1 MTDGLPES
9 ILRMIV
15 AVVAG
20 GLIGWDRQ
28 RAGQAAG
35 LRTHMLV
42 ALGAGLI
49 VSLEIDGGP
58 GDVSRAV
65 QGVATGVGFICAG
78 EILHWG
84 RQGHERVKG
93 LTSAASLWVT
103 AAIGMVSAVGSWRF
117 VAIGTIGTL
126 VILIGMR
133 PVERVLVGSVDPSSG
148 APGAAEDAGAPP
160 AQK

>member
-1 MTDGLPES
+1 MNHDLLES
-9 ILRMIV
+9 IIRMCV

-28 RAGQAAG
+28 RSGRPAG

-49 VSLEIDGGP
+49 VSIAGDGP
-58 GDVSRAV
+58 GDVSRGV
-65 QGVATGVGFICAG
+65 QGVAAGIGFLCAG
-78 EILHWG
+78 EILHHG
-84 RQGHERVKG
+84 RDGHERVKG

-103 AAIGMVSAVGSWRF
+103 AAIGMVAAVGSWRY

-126 VILIGMR
+126 IILIAMR
-133 PVERVLVGSVDPSSG
+133 PVEHVLVKESG
-148 APGAAEDAGAPP
+148 GEPP
-160 AQK
+160 ATIEPR

>member
-1 MTDGLPES
+1 MMNDCLES
-9 ILRMIV
+9 IGRMVV
-15 AVVAG
+15 AIVAG

-28 RAGQAAG
+28 RGGQPAG

-49 VSLEIDGGP
+49 VSIPGDGP

-65 QGVATGVGFICAG
+65 QGVAAGIGFLCAG
-78 EILHWG
+78 EIIHWG

-103 AAIGMVSAVGSWRF
+103 AAIGMVSAVGSWRY
-117 VAIGTIGTL
+117 VAIGTVGTL

-133 PVERVLVGSVDPSSG
+133 PVERVLVKEQGEP
-148 APGAAEDAGAPP
+148 AAPP
-160 AQK
+160 ESR

>member
-1 MTDGLPES
+1 MNKDCLET
-9 ILRMIV
+9 IVRMCV

-28 RAGQAAG
+28 RGGQPAG

-49 VSLEIDGGP
+49 VSIPPGG
-58 GDVSRAV
+58 GLAEVSRAV
-65 QGVATGVGFICAG
+65 QGVAAGIGFLCAG
-78 EILHWG
+78 EIIHWG
-84 RQGHERVKG
+84 QQGHERVKG

-103 AAIGMVSAVGSWRF
+103 AAIGMVSAVGSWRH

-126 VILIGMR
+126 VILIAMR
-133 PVERVLVGSVDPSSG
+133 PVERVLVKQAIEP
-148 APGAAEDAGAPP
+148 AAPP
-160 AQK
+160 EPR